1 MARSTLKLDIG
12 TNVTLSTAERAL
24 RVVEWFLQ
32 DNPGVIIRA
41 EAGPAGLALS
51 FAEVAPPT
59 VPVPKAEQTAENA
72 PEAENE

>member
-1 MARSTLKLDIG
+1 MARSTLNLDIG
-12 TNVTLSTAERAL
+12 TNVTQATAERAL

-51 FAEVAPPT
+51 FAQVAPP
-59 VPVPKAEQTAENA
+59 VPTQKAEQTAENA